1 MHSPHSDSA
10 NDYAREKTRYIVG
23 RAALRRASRTIQ
35 DWQLEEQEKGQ
46 LAKRIAIGLLIVVLL
61 GVALSIFI

>member
-35 DWQLEEQEKGQ
+35 DLS
-46 LAKRIAIGLLIVVLL
+46 LIHI
-61 GVALSIFI
+61 SS

>member
-1 MHSPHSDSA
+1 MTLLTIT
-10 NDYAREKTRYIVG
+10 REKTRYIVG

-35 DWQLEEQEKGQ
+35 DWQLEEQENGQ
-46 LAKRIAIGLLIVVLL
+46 LARRIAICLLIVVLL